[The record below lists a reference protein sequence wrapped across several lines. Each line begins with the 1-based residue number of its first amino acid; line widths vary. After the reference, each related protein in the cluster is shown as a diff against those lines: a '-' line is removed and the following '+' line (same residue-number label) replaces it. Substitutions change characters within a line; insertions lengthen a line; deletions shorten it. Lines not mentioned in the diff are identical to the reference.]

1 MYRST
6 ITWVGSPEHTLAE
19 FRRAVKPELAWI
31 GGHWHS
37 RYLPG
42 HFEPAAAGKYRYKR
56 RGKQYLIDKE
66 RAVGHTRP
74 LDYTGDMKAM
84 LTRMAR
90 ISATSKGAK
99 VAMTGPRYLY
109 AFRKDLAQPDKAAE
123 VTATTKA
130 EATAF
135 AQLLDQRL
143 TRRLN
148 GVTTTQTT
156 RST

>member
-1 MYRST
+1 MYKAT
-6 ITWVGSPEHTLAE
+6 ITWVGSPEHTLGE
-19 FRRAVKPELAWI
+19 FRLAVKPELAWI

-42 HFEPAAAGKYRYKR
+42 HFEQSAAGKYGYKR
-56 RGKQYLIDKE
+56 RGKQYLIDKA

-74 LDYTGDMKAM
+74 LEYTGDMKAM

-90 ISATSKGAK
+90 ISSTAKGAK

-123 VTATTKA
+123 VTATNTE
-130 EATAF
+130 EATLF
-135 AQLLDQRL
+135 AQLLDRRL